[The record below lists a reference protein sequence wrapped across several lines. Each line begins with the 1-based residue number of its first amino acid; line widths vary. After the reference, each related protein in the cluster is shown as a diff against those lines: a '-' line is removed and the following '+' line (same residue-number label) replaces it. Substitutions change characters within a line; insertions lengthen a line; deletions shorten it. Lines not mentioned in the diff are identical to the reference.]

1 MPKLTLSMIVKN
13 EEKYLRECLESVKDT
28 VDEIVIVDTGSDDKT
43 VEIAKSYNAR
53 ILHFKWINDFS
64 AARNFALSNSTG
76 NWILYLDADERLS
89 SESVKKLKNLVEIN
103 ELIGIKCVVV
113 SLDEKLGISQ
123 SMKYTRLFRNNSDIQ
138 FEGKVHEQIE
148 NSLIKN
154 NYKII
159 DSEIIIYHQGYNVPK
174 EELKFKAARNLK
186 LLLNEYKNNKSS
198 YNAYQLANTY
208 SALDDS
214 TNALKYF
221 KEAAVDENLKR
232 ELRAISYMNLA
243 DYEMRNQNI
252 SSSKEYI
259 DKAIKLNPNQSLIN
273 IVAAQIYAKLNLSSA
288 INHCINALK
297 QSKLNLSSDQ
307 EIFVDAEKIIYE
319 GILISLQFGDMHSL
333 NYFIENLK
341 KNNKDE
347 GNFIEI
353 LFINKY
359 NKNEILIHST
369 AVNAVN
375 INNFLRIFNFIRS
388 ADLKLELFSNLYGR
402 FSTNSKFLNDF
413 GAFLI
418 SINQTTEAKI
428 ILESSLLNDDFEDST
443 LFYLASIYLSTN
455 ETQKLENL
463 LIIIEEKIN
472 NDSTSLFSKNKFK
485 ILVNKIAPVLK

>member
-28 VDEIVIVDTGSDDKT
+28 VDEIVIVDTGSEDKT

-53 ILHFKWINDFS
+53 IFHFKWINDFS

-103 ELIGIKCVVV
+103 ELIGVKCVVV

-138 FEGKVHEQIE
+138 FDGKVHEQIE

-174 EELKFKAARNLK
+174 EELKFKAERNLK

-221 KEAAVDENLKR
+221 KEAIVDKNLKR

-259 DKAIKLNPNQSLIN
+259 DKAIKLNPNLSLIN
-273 IVAAQIYAKLNLSSA
+273 IIAAQIYAKLNLSSA

-369 AVNAVN
+369 AINAVN
-375 INNFLRIFNFIRS
+375 INNFLRIFNFIRN
-388 ADLKLELFSNLYGR
+388 ADLKLELFSNLYDR

-428 ILESSLLNDDFEDST
+428 ILESSLLNADFEDSA

-455 ETQKLENL
+455 ETQKLEDL

>member
-28 VDEIVIVDTGSDDKT
+28 VDEIVIVDTGSEDKT

-53 ILHFKWINDFS
+53 IFHFKWINDFS

-103 ELIGIKCVVV
+103 ELIGFKCVVV

-174 EELKFKAARNLK
+174 EELKFKAERNLK

-221 KEAAVDENLKR
+221 KEAIVDKNLKR

-259 DKAIKLNPNQSLIN
+259 DKAIKLNPNLSLIN
-273 IVAAQIYAKLNLSSA
+273 IIAAQIYAKLNLSSA

-369 AVNAVN
+369 AINAVN
-375 INNFLRIFNFIRS
+375 INNFLRIFNFIRN
-388 ADLKLELFSNLYGR
+388 ADLKLELFSNLYDR

-455 ETQKLENL
+455 ETQKLEDL

>member
-28 VDEIVIVDTGSDDKT
+28 VDEIVIVDTGSEDKT

-53 ILHFKWINDFS
+53 IFYFKWINDFS

-103 ELIGIKCVVV
+103 ELIGFKCVVV

-174 EELKFKAARNLK
+174 EELKFKAERNLK

-221 KEAAVDENLKR
+221 KEAIVDKNLKR

-259 DKAIKLNPNQSLIN
+259 DKAIKLNPNLSLIN
-273 IVAAQIYAKLNLSSA
+273 IIAAQIYAKLNLSSA

-369 AVNAVN
+369 AINAVN

-388 ADLKLELFSNLYGR
+388 ADLKLELFSNLYDR

-455 ETQKLENL
+455 ETQKLEDL

>member
-28 VDEIVIVDTGSDDKT
+28 VDEIVIVDTGSEDKT

-53 ILHFKWINDFS
+53 IFHFKWINDFS

-89 SESVKKLKNLVEIN
+89 SKSVKKLKNLVEIN
-103 ELIGIKCVVV
+103 ELIGVKCVVV

-123 SMKYTRLFRNNSDIQ
+123 SMKYTRLFRNNSDIL
-138 FEGKVHEQIE
+138 FDGKVHEQIE

-174 EELKFKAARNLK
+174 EELKFKAERNLK

-221 KEAAVDENLKR
+221 KEAIVDKNLKR

-259 DKAIKLNPNQSLIN
+259 DKAIKLNPNLSLIN
-273 IVAAQIYAKLNLSSA
+273 IIAAQIYAKLNLSSA

-333 NYFIENLK
+333 NCFIENLK

-375 INNFLRIFNFIRS
+375 INNFLRIFNFIRN
-388 ADLKLELFSNLYGR
+388 ADLKLELFSNLYDR

-428 ILESSLLNDDFEDST
+428 ILESSLLNADFEDSA
-443 LFYLASIYLSTN
+443 LFYLASIYLSTF
-455 ETQKLENL
+455 ETQKLEDL

>member
-28 VDEIVIVDTGSDDKT
+28 VDEIVIVDTGSEDKT

-53 ILHFKWINDFS
+53 IFHFKWINDFS

-89 SESVKKLKNLVEIN
+89 SESVRKLKNLVEIN
-103 ELIGIKCVVV
+103 ELIGVKCVVV

-123 SMKYTRLFRNNSDIQ
+123 SMKYTRLFRNNSDIL
-138 FEGKVHEQIE
+138 FDGKVHEQIE

-174 EELKFKAARNLK
+174 EELKFKAERNLK

-221 KEAAVDENLKR
+221 KEAIVDKNLKR

-259 DKAIKLNPNQSLIN
+259 DKAIKLNPNLSLIN
-273 IVAAQIYAKLNLSSA
+273 IIAAQIYAKLNLSSA

-375 INNFLRIFNFIRS
+375 INNFLRIFNFIRN
-388 ADLKLELFSNLYGR
+388 ADLKLELFSNLYDR

-428 ILESSLLNDDFEDST
+428 ILESSLLNADFEDSA
-443 LFYLASIYLSTN
+443 LFYLASIYLSTF
-455 ETQKLENL
+455 ETQKLEDL